1 MSAVVSAGVGVVGIG
16 ASVAVGVDIGVGWG
30 EVVTSGVGV
39 AGPEGVEGVIG
50 TCAPGIKGN
59 NMLNSN
65 VSAAAQVAAMTEFFP
80 EKERL
85 PPRPFLRSSGGMN
98 SCRDIVCS
106 EADPPYVSGAAAA
119 FSLAGE
125 YPLCCWPNSGFMLIS
140 SVLRNAAEVRHRS
153 ELYFTICEKFRPQVL
168 VTVSIT
174 TVSFS
179 VGIIA
184 ALSARKATVIGIDIF
199 KYMPLRRDYILKY
212 MPLPLVI
219 IFLKKCPCNST

>member
-1 MSAVVSAGVGVVGIG
+1 MSAVVSAGVGVVGTG
-16 ASVAVGVDIGVGWG
+16 ATVAVGVDIGVGWG
-30 EVVTSGVGV
+30 AVVICGVGD

-50 TCAPGIKGN
+50 ACVPDIKGV
-59 NMLNSN
+59 MLNVN
-65 VSAAAQVAAMTEFFP
+65 VSIAAHVAARVAFFP

-184 ALSARKATVIGIDIF
+184 ALSARKATVVGIDI
-199 KYMPLRRDYILKY
+199 LNICRCDG
-212 MPLPLVI
+212 I
-219 IFLKKCPCNST
+219 IFLNICRFHW